1 VIWYAPKLGAV
12 VKSSH
17 VSPGDFDFERAG
29 YLPSS
34 IRRRS
39 RIATNALL
47 QPPLRRELH
56 RINLVIPGSGGMVR

>member
-39 RIATNALL
+39 KRDSDERAVAAAAAARVAQN
-47 QPPLRRELH
+47 
-56 RINLVIPGSGGMVR
+56 